1 MLQQQ
6 EVIRAAGQCSW
17 ECARGLG
24 RWQGEAKE
32 GSCPAGPTGCPYP
45 PTPAVLTVPQALG
58 QPDLPAAPHLPQR
71 VD

>member
-6 EVIRAAGQCSW
+6 EVIRTTEQRSW

-24 RWQGEAKE
+24 RWQGEAKK
-32 GSCPAGPTGCPYP
+32 GSPTAGPTGCPYP
-45 PTPAVLTVPQALG
+45 PTPAVLTVSQALG
-58 QPDLPAAPHLPQR
+58 QLDLPTAPHLPQR

>member
-6 EVIRAAGQCSW
+6 EVIRTARQRSW

-24 RWQGEAKE
+24 GWQGEAKK
-32 GSCPAGPTGCPYP
+32 GSRPAGPTGCPYT
-45 PTPAVLTVPQALG
+45 PTPAVLTAPEALG
-58 QPDLPAAPHLPQR
+58 QPDLPAAPHLPQK